1 MGGVLDGIRVLDFG
15 RYIAGPYCA
24 ALLGDLGADVIRI
37 EKRSGGEDRY
47 LMPVIPGEKGTQRE
61 GALFLQMNRN
71 KRGMTLDP
79 MTPEGRKLAHRLVET
94 ADVVV
99 ANLPEGTLRDMG
111 LDYAT
116 LSAVNPRIVVTTVS
130 AFGNGGPYSDRVG
143 FDGVAQAMSGGV
155 YMTGEPG
162 SPTRSA
168 VSWVDFGTASL
179 AAFGTMAALFQRGKT
194 GKGQLVEGA
203 LLGTALTYYSPF
215 LIEQA
220 ALGLDRAPTGNRG
233 QTAGPSDIVACK
245 DGHIIVLVNGDP
257 IFRRFAR
264 LVGRPGLLEDQR
276 FATDE
281 LRGDNGEALSEAL
294 AAWAANLTTAEALAA
309 LEKARVPGAPVYAP
323 RQTLDDPHVRA
334 MGFFQPLGFPGLAQG
349 AGVAVTPVRLSAGP
363 GTLRTRAPLLGEHT
377 AVLLAE
383 LGLSAADQEAL
394 AAAGAI

>member
-1 MGGVLDGIRVLDFG
+1 
-15 RYIAGPYCA
+15 
-24 ALLGDLGADVIRI
+24 
-37 EKRSGGEDRY
+37 
-47 LMPVIPGEKGTQRE
+47 
-61 GALFLQMNRN
+61 
-71 KRGMTLDP
+71 

-116 LSAVNPRIVVTTVS
+116 LSAINPRIVVTTVS

-162 SPTRSA
+162 APTRAA

-179 AAFGTMAALFQRGKT
+179 AAFGTLAALFQRSKT

-220 ALGLDRAPTGNRG
+220 ALGIDRTPTGNRG

-257 IFRRFAR
+257 IFRRFAK
-264 LVGRPGLLEDQR
+264 LLARPDLLDDPR

-294 AAWAANLTTAEALAA
+294 SVWAAGLTVSEALAA
-309 LEKARVPGAPVYAP
+309 LDRARVPGAPVFAP
-323 RQTLDDPHVRA
+323 RQTLADPHVQA
-334 MGFFQPLGFPGLAQG
+334 MGFFQPLDFPGLTQG
-349 AGVAVTPVRLSAGP
+349 TGIAGTPVRLSATP
-363 GTLRTRAPLLGEHT
+363 GTVRNRAPLLGEHT
-377 AVLLAE
+377 GAILSE
-383 LGLSAADQEAL
+383 LGLSAADCQAL
-394 AAAGAI
+394 SAAGAI